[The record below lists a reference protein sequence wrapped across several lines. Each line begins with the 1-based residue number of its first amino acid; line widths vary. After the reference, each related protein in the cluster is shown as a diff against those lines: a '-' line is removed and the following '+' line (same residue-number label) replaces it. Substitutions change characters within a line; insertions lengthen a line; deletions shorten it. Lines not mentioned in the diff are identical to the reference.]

1 MTELFQTILL
11 RVTLA
16 GAASAVALRVVG
28 GGALREIVKMAAGLL
43 LLLAPLPPPSGLSL
57 LSWEGWTGTSQEDID
72 AIREQ
77 NAQTAMSTV
86 AATIA
91 RAVEQRA
98 EQEGFDCSVKVTM
111 ANDADGI
118 LQIDRV
124 TVYYGGTDA
133 TRLHELQ
140 ALLTEECGVP
150 ASRQELIAK

>member
-1 MTELFQTILL
+1 
-11 RVTLA
+11 
-16 GAASAVALRVVG
+16 
-28 GGALREIVKMAAGLL
+28 
-43 LLLAPLPPPSGLSL
+43 
-57 LSWEGWTGTSQEDID
+57 
-72 AIREQ
+72 
-77 NAQTAMSTV
+77 MSTV

-124 TVYYGGTDA
+124 TVYYGGSDA
-133 TRLHELQ
+133 ARLHELQ

>member
-16 GAASAVALRVVG
+16 GAASAVALRVVC

-43 LLLAPLPPPSGLSL
+43 LLLALLQPLSGLSL

-72 AIREQ
+72 AIRER

-124 TVYYGGTDA
+124 TVYYGGSDA
-133 TRLHELQ
+133 ARLHELQ

>member
-16 GAASAVALRVVG
+16 GVASAVALRIVG
-28 GGALREIVKMAAGLL
+28 GGALREAVKMAAGLL
-43 LLLAPLPPPSGLSL
+43 LLLALLQPLSGLHL
-57 LSWEGWTGTSQEDID
+57 LSWEGWTGTSQTDID

-111 ANDADGI
+111 TNDADGV

-124 TVYYGGTDA
+124 TVHYGGADA
-133 TRLHELQ
+133 ARLDELQ
-140 ALLTEECGVP
+140 TLLTEECGVP
-150 ASRQELIAK
+150 ADRQELIAK